1 MSQRLNENI
10 NKLKYNQS
18 QLVMLIKLLKE
29 KGIDVEGIIDKW
41 NEQIEDINKDIF
53 IVFEKN
59 ISSVL

>member
-1 MSQRLNENI
+1 
-10 NKLKYNQS
+10 
-18 QLVMLIKLLKE
+18 MLIKLLEE

-41 NEQIEDINKDIF
+41 NEHVDKANINKDIF

>member
-1 MSQRLNENI
+1 MNI
-10 NKLKYNQS
+10 NKLQYNQS
-18 QLVMLIKLLKE
+18 QLVMLIKLLEE

-41 NEQIEDINKDIF
+41 NEHVDKANINKDIF